1 MTFRLHDNHAR
12 HLGRQ
17 PTITADAEPE
27 STGDSRPDECL
38 SGATVEPG

>member
-17 PTITADAEPE
+17 PTITADAEP
-27 STGDSRPDECL
+27 DSQETADQMSVFLEQL
-38 SGATVEPG
+38 